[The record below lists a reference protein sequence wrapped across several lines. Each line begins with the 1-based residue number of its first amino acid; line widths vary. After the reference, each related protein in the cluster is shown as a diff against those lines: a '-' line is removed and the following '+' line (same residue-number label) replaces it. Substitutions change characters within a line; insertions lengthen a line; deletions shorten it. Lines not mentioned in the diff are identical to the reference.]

1 MLIIF
6 HDSFREAQSTL
17 QTSLRRRTNPT
28 PQEIRHGNG
37 RAAPQ
42 RENHTQR
49 AQRYLHPPLLSAARL
64 TPSVA
69 AGQKASSGAA
79 LASSRSYILTSI
91 LPAPYRTPTILA
103 PSIAPT
109 ASTEASY
116 IALYTMIISL
126 ISLCG
131 GTLADAK
138 LDRYLKRMNAD
149 VNMPMDKTEA
159 VLQKMIKQGYLV
171 RIKENVSGEETVD
184 WMVGPRGKVEVGNEG
199 VRGLVTDVY
208 GDTAP
213 EDLSDRIKSSLGLD
227 VVRGEQEEE
236 QATEEAAENTRRNG
250 GRPRGRPRRAV
261 DVEDD

>member
-1 MLIIF
+1 
-6 HDSFREAQSTL
+6 
-17 QTSLRRRTNPT
+17 
-28 PQEIRHGNG
+28 
-37 RAAPQ
+37 
-42 RENHTQR
+42 
-49 AQRYLHPPLLSAARL
+49 
-64 TPSVA
+64 
-69 AGQKASSGAA
+69 
-79 LASSRSYILTSI
+79 
-91 LPAPYRTPTILA
+91 
-103 PSIAPT
+103 
-109 ASTEASY
+109 
-116 IALYTMIISL
+116 MIISL

-236 QATEEAAENTRRNG
+236 QATEEAAENTQRNG